1 MADRSIIVRLRADV
15 ADFKRKM
22 GEAAKATGEISDKAR
37 LQELEDQLQAAE
49 QGADHLRNTLGL
61 MGAGLTAVAGLA
73 VKSFMD
79 FDQAMSNVAA
89 TGDDARN
96 SIDALR
102 EAAITAGAE
111 TKFSATEAANAI
123 EELAKAGLS
132 AEDILGGGLDGT
144 LALAASDNLALADAA
159 SYAAT
164 AMQQFNLAGSDATH
178 VADLLAAGAGK
189 AMGGV
194 SDMGAALNQSGL
206 IAAQVGLSIEETTGA
221 LAAMAQQGLLGS
233 DAGTSLKT
241 ALVALSAPSSTAAKE
256 MDKLGISAYDANGQF
271 IGLEALAGQLET
283 QLAGLSDQQRNAALA
298 TIFGTD
304 ALRTANVLYSE
315 GASGIA
321 EWISA
326 VDDQGYAAETAATK
340 MDNLRG
346 DIEEFQGALETA
358 MIGAGSG
365 GDGPL
370 RLLTQQATELVS
382 AFTRLP
388 DPVQQGILLIA
399 GGAGLG
405 LLGVAAMGKLRGA
418 VGDTVKAVVD
428 LGIMSDETA
437 KKTVGI
443 GKNVGKWAVGITAAV
458 SALEALNSVTDRA
471 ALGTNEV
478 DAKIKGLASSGDV
491 VKDLFGDML
500 PKDSDL
506 ARGRDFANFL
516 DTMADPSVWDT
527 IGGHASDLGVSV
539 TRVFGDASVKSSELR
554 DRMLQVGDGLGQL
567 AQADMPAAVEAFQAM
582 GDAAGNYRG
591 VNEDLLTV
599 MPGFRDALIGI
610 ADAAGLATDD
620 QTLLQIATGQ
630 IKPVMDDAAHGAQN
644 TADAYLAAAEAA
656 EEQYDAQQKLYQGTL
671 SAREAQRSYKDAVDA
686 ASEALEKNGKT
697 LDLNTE
703 EGRANQDALDNI
715 ASSGLDLVDSLRETG
730 ASTETLQTK
739 MQGARDSFV
748 RTAESMGMPT
758 KKAEALANELGLI
771 PGTYTAKVD
780 VQTGNAAAEIDAVRR
795 QIINLPNSK
804 TITIKTNTQIV
815 QNAGPG
821 NRTGGLPMDAGGAR
835 LPGFPTGG
843 RLPGTPPAD
852 RSMDNLLGVDG
863 RGIPRVLVRSREW
876 VVNEQSSDYYGD
888 GLMSAI
894 NSRSIP
900 REALAGLAGLAGGGG
915 VGSAERSLESAQRAA
930 SAMSVRVRNQRAAV
944 KAAEK
949 AEREA
954 KKSKGD
960 ADDKAAARRVR
971 EAEKKLD
978 RLEKE
983 LDKRRDKVE
992 AQRDRLSRLRE
1003 QRTEVRTDIRRGNIR
1018 ESVTGGLS
1026 GAYGVVDEMRDLARS
1041 GDLTKKQSNSLMGTA
1056 NRAET
1061 RLRNL
1066 YKDAEDLTK
1075 QLEKAQDKVAELED
1089 VKSGVRSA
1097 ITGGYSLGG
1106 AFSDLSTE
1114 AKTEQVRHTN
1124 ARGEVWYTQKTT
1136 PASTPS
1142 GKSLLASAKAYQA
1155 KAKKFALTMRKLQ
1168 EKGFS
1173 GVIMQEIATMGIE
1186 AGQPAAD
1193 ALLQLSKADAKSLND
1208 AYASI
1213 DTWAGRAGNVVT
1225 EGFYE
1230 GGLNAAKGLVSGL
1243 KDSQADV
1250 EKQINSTATGMVNAL
1265 KRALGIKSPSRVFRG
1280 LMTYVGQGAVLGLK
1294 DVEPDVSR
1302 AASNLL
1308 DIPSRLPAATYQLP
1322 VGNVNPPALAA
1333 TQVQVTPMSPQDIQA
1348 LGDYIIRASQNTAA
1362 RVVAATGAAQD
1373 SQSRYQR

>member
-22 GEAAKATGEISDKAR
+22 DEAAKSTGEISDKAR
-37 LQELEDQLQAAE
+37 LSELEDQLKAAE
-49 QGADHLRNTLGL
+49 QGAEHLRNTMGL

-89 TGDDARN
+89 TGEDARN
-96 SIDALR
+96 SIDGLR
-102 EAAITAGAE
+102 EAAIVAGAE
-111 TKFSATEAANAI
+111 TAFSATEAANAI

-132 AEDILGGGLDGT
+132 TSDILGGALDGT
-144 LALAASDNLALADAA
+144 LALAASDNLELADAA

-164 AMQQFNLAGSDATH
+164 AMQQFNLAGSDASH

-194 SDMGAALNQSGL
+194 ADMGAALNQGGL
-206 IAAQVGLSIEETTGA
+206 IASQMGLSIEETTGA

-241 ALVALSAPSSTAAKE
+241 ALIALSNPSTQAANAME
-256 MDKLGISAYDANGQF
+256 QFGIAAYDANGEF
-271 IGLEALAGQLET
+271 VGMTSLAGQLET
-283 QLAGLSDQQRNAALA
+283 AFKGQTDATRNAALA

-315 GASGIA
+315 GAAGIA
-321 EWISA
+321 DWISQ

-346 DIEEFQGALETA
+346 DIEEFTGALETA

-365 GDGPL
+365 ADGPL
-370 RLLTQQATELVS
+370 RLLTQQATDLVS

-418 VGDTVKAVVD
+418 VGDAVKAVVD

-478 DAKIKGLASSGDV
+478 DSKIKGLASSGDV

-506 ARGRDFANFL
+506 TRGRDFASFL
-516 DTMADPSVWDT
+516 DTMANPSAWDT
-527 IGGHASDLGVSV
+527 IGGHASDLGVSI

-554 DRMLQVGDGLGQL
+554 DRMLQYGDSLGQL
-567 AQADMPAAVEAFQAM
+567 AQTDMPAAVEAFQAI

-591 VNEDLLTV
+591 VNEDLLSV
-599 MPGFRDALIGI
+599 MPGFRDALIGV

-620 QTLLQIATGQ
+620 ATLLQIATGQ
-630 IKPVMDDAAHGAQN
+630 IKPVMDDAADGAQN
-644 TADAYLAAAEAA
+644 AADAYLAAAQAA

-686 ASEALEKNGKT
+686 ANESLQKNGKT
-697 LDLNTE
+697 LNLNTE

-730 ASTETLQTK
+730 ASTETLQNK

-758 KKAEALANELGLI
+758 KKAEALADELGLI

-780 VQTGNAAAEIDAVRR
+780 VNTGNASAEIDAVRR

-804 TITIKTNTQIV
+804 TITIKTNTQVV

-821 NRTGGLPMDAGGAR
+821 NRTGGQTFDSGGFTGPGGKYEPAGI
-835 LPGFPTGG
+835 
-843 RLPGTPPAD
+843 
-852 RSMDNLLGVDG
+852 VH
-863 RGIPRVLVRSREW
+863 RGEW
-876 VVNEQSSDYYGD
+876 V
-888 GLMSAI
+888 I
-894 NSRSIP
+894 NQDSSRSIERAAP
-900 REALAGLAGLAGGGG
+900 GLLGALNAQGAGALGLGGYAGGGA
-915 VGSAERSLESAQRAA
+915 VGSAQRSLA
-930 SAMSVRVRNQRAAV
+930 SAERTAAAMARRVRNQRASV

-949 AEREA
+949 ADRKADTAASA
-954 KKSKGD
+954 K
-960 ADDKAAARRVR
+960 RVR

-983 LDKRRDKVE
+983 LDKRRDRVE
-992 AQRDRLSRLRE
+992 AQRDRLSRLRDE
-1003 QRTEVRTDIRRGNIR
+1003 KRETSTDLSRGNIR
-1018 ESVTGGLS
+1018 EQLTGGMDS
-1026 GAYGVVDEMRDLARS
+1026 AYSVVDQMKDLAGS
-1041 GDLTKKQSNSLMGTA
+1041 GDLTSSQS
-1056 NRAET
+1056 R
-1061 RLRNL
+1061 RLRNAATSGAANLQGL
-1066 YKDAEDLTK
+1066 YRDAAKVAKE
-1075 QLEKAQDKVAELED
+1075 LEKAKAKAEQLSQIKAQ
-1089 VKSGVRSA
+1089 VGSVLA
-1097 ITGGYSLGG
+1097 GGFSL
-1106 AFSDLSTE
+1106 AD
-1114 AKTEQVRHTN
+1114 AAQAMQKQHTN
-1124 ARGEVWYTQKTT
+1124 AAGEVWYTQQKPT
-1136 PASTPS
+1136 
-1142 GKSLLASAKAYQA
+1142 GKSMLAAARAYA
-1155 KAKKFALTMRKLQ
+1155 DRVRTLAKKLKELEKKGFAGTVLQ
-1168 EKGFS
+1168 EVAS
-1173 GVIMQEIATMGIE
+1173 MGVDGGI
-1186 AGQPAAD
+1186 PAAD
-1193 ALLQLSKADAKSLND
+1193 ALLQLSKADVKDMNQQYSRIQGWSN
-1208 AYASI
+1208 
-1213 DTWAGRAGNVVT
+1213 RAGQTVT

-1230 GGLNAAKGLVSGL
+1230 GGAQAAAGLVQGLRDNQDDIEAEITKVAKGM
-1243 KDSQADV
+1243 
-1250 EKQINSTATGMVNAL
+1250 ETAL
-1265 KRALGIKSPSRVFRG
+1265 KKALGIKSPSRVFRG
-1280 LMTYVGQGAVLGLK
+1280 LMSYVGQGAVLGLQ

-1308 DIPSRLPAATYQLP
+1308 DIPSQLPAASYQVP
-1322 VGNVNPPALAA
+1322 AGNVNPTALAA
-1333 TQVQVTPMSPQDIQA
+1333 TTQVQVTPMSPQDIQA

-1362 RVVAATGAAQD
+1362 RVVASTGAAQD
-1373 SQSRYQR
+1373 ATARYQR

>member
-1 MADRSIIVRLRADV
+1 VAERAIIVRLRADV

-22 GEAAKATGEISDKAR
+22 DEAAKATGEISDKAR
-37 LQELEDQLQAAE
+37 LKDLEDQLQAAE
-49 QGADHLRNTLGL
+49 QGAEHLRNTLGL

-89 TGDDARN
+89 TGEDARN

-111 TKFSATEAANAI
+111 TAFSATEAANAI

-132 AEDILGGGLDGT
+132 TSDILGGALDGT
-144 LALAASDNLALADAA
+144 LALAASDNLELADAA

-164 AMQQFNLAGSDATH
+164 AMQQFNLAGSDASH

-194 SDMGAALNQSGL
+194 ADMGAALNQGGL
-206 IAAQVGLSIEETTGA
+206 IASQMGLSIEETTGA

-241 ALVALSAPSSTAAKE
+241 ALIALSNPSSQAAKA
-256 MDKLGISAYDANGQF
+256 MDEFGIAAYDANGQF
-271 IGLEALAGQLET
+271 VGMTSLAGQLET
-283 QLAGLSDQQRNAALA
+283 AFKGQSDATRNAALA

-315 GASGIA
+315 GAAGIA
-321 EWISA
+321 DWISQ

-346 DIEEFQGALETA
+346 DIEEFTGALETA

-365 GDGPL
+365 ADGPL

-506 ARGRDFANFL
+506 ARGRDFAHFL
-516 DTMADPSVWDT
+516 ETMADPSAWDT

-582 GDAAGNYRG
+582 GNAAGNYRG

-630 IKPVMDDAAHGAQN
+630 IKPVMDDAADGAQN

-686 ASEALEKNGKT
+686 ASEALERNGKT

-730 ASTETLQTK
+730 ASTETLQKK

-748 RTAESMGMPT
+748 KTAESMGMPT

-780 VQTGNAAAEIDAVRR
+780 VQSGNAAAEIDAVRR
-795 QIINLPNSK
+795 QILNLPSSK
-804 TITIKTNTQIV
+804 TITIRTNTQIV

-821 NRTGGLPMDAGGAR
+821 NRTGGQTFDDGGFTGPGGKYEPAGIVHKG
-835 LPGFPTGG
+835 
-843 RLPGTPPAD
+843 
-852 RSMDNLLGVDG
+852 
-863 RGIPRVLVRSREW
+863 EW
-876 VVNEQSSDYYGD
+876 V
-888 GLMSAI
+888 I
-894 NSRSIP
+894 NQDSSRSIERAAP
-900 REALAGLAGLAGGGG
+900 GLLGALNARGAAALGLGGYAAGGG

-930 SAMSVRVRNQRAAV
+930 SAMSARVRNQRAAV

-983 LDKRRDKVE
+983 LDRRRDKVE

-1041 GDLTKKQSNSLMGTA
+1041 GDLTKKQSKSLMGTA

-1294 DVEPDVSR
+1294 DVEPDVTQ

-1308 DIPSRLPAATYQLP
+1308 DIPSRLPAAAYQLP
-1322 VGNVNPPALAA
+1322 IGNVNPPALAA